1 MLLNDIARRL
11 NPHLEWNAPPR
22 QPRPAPEF
30 RCEMFDLIAAH
41 HEAGHACWNFFHGTP
56 IYDVQING
64 EGLGGGE
71 FRATPG
77 PKVELSDG
85 NDVKQ
90 RAKEDLRIMAALVDE
105 NTREEWLRH
114 LPGFACPKYAQHLFG
129 ARGAFYDAVCE
140 HDYLVIDRVLNAIT
154 RDPETRRRYRAEIE
168 HRAKVFVVGY
178 WREITRLANEI
189 FKHGRLDRE
198 QIEAVLAPPPVVPR
212 AMPRRPGDEPNFF
225 RRCDGFV
232 ISPKKS

>member
-1 MLLNDIARRL
+1 MLLNDIARSL

-30 RCEMFDLIAAH
+30 RCEMFDVIAAH
-41 HEAGHACWNFFHGTP
+41 HEAAHACWNFFHGTP

-85 NDVKQ
+85 SDIKQ
-90 RAKEDLRIMAALVDE
+90 RATEDLRIMAALVDE

-114 LPGFACPKYAQHLFG
+114 LPGFACPKYAQHL
-129 ARGAFYDAVCE
+129 
-140 HDYLVIDRVLNAIT
+140 L
-154 RDPETRRRYRAEIE
+154 
-168 HRAKVFVVGY
+168 
-178 WREITRLANEI
+178 
-189 FKHGRLDRE
+189 
-198 QIEAVLAPPPVVPR
+198 VLAALFTMRFASMIISLLIAFSMRSPVIQ
-212 AMPRRPGDEPNFF
+212 RPGADTGPRSSIGPKCLSWGIGERLRDLPMQLSNTAASIG
-225 RRCDGFV
+225 RRSRPCSHRRGWSRAPCRAGPAIRKIFTAGAMDF
-232 ISPKKS
+232 